1 MHNKSRTLTP
11 TAFFILISGLATAD
25 TLEFKNGDRLT
36 GKLIREE
43 NGTIYFNSDILG
55 EISLPDSAAKLHIES
70 KVEVD
75 APDTMSIEESATPK
89 PETPGEETSATT
101 PSSKR
106 KRKLPYGGKMIR
118 IFSFLYPLKKWDSN
132 LFLGF
137 NIQSGEREKQDISF
151 RYDSQYETEK
161 SEFKLDARYSYGFQ
175 KDNGRKTKNS
185 DRYSATFRW
194 RRDLSERL
202 FLQTT
207 SDILKDL
214 VKDIDEEYNQSV
226 GAGWRILNKP
236 RMKASITP
244 AATARY
250 QVLSGRAKEIDF
262 LTTVFQDFS
271 LQLNEKFT
279 FYEETNFSIDPSD
292 TNVFSYEMLTKFEA
306 RISKRMNF
314 NIRWEFD
321 FDNNLAPGVDNS
333 QQRFLFGLEL
343 DF

>member
-1 MHNKSRTLTP
+1 MHNKSITLAPVT
-11 TAFFILISGLATAD
+11 FLMLISGLVSAD
-25 TLEFKNGDRLT
+25 TLQFNNGDRLT
-36 GKLIREE
+36 GKLVREE
-43 NGTIYFNSDILG
+43 NGTIYFKSDILG
-55 EISLPDSAAKLHIES
+55 EISLPVSAAKLHIES
-70 KVEVD
+70 EGEGD
-75 APDTMSIEESATPK
+75 APESATIEESATPE
-89 PETPGEETSATT
+89 PGTSGEETRAPT
-101 PSSKR
+101 PSAKR
-106 KRKLPYGGKMIR
+106 KRRLPYVGKMAG
-118 IFSFLYPLKKWDSN
+118 IFSFIYPLKKWDSN

-151 RYDSQYETEK
+151 RFDSEYTTEK

-185 DRYSATFRW
+185 HRYSATFRW

-202 FLQTT
+202 FIQTT

-236 RMKASITP
+236 QMKASITP

-262 LTTVFQDFS
+262 LTTVFQDFN
-271 LQLNEKFT
+271 LQLNENFT
-279 FYEETNFSIDPSD
+279 LYEETNFSIDPSD
-292 TNVFSYEMLTKFEA
+292 TNVFSYEILTKFEA

-321 FDNNLAPGVDNS
+321 FDNNLAPGIDNS